1 MPCRRAVLGL
11 GAVALGAGARGKAR
25 RGRSPEPAK
34 PAAPRGAGRPLFHER
49 GRQTG
54 LPRRHPHLAGLAG
67 PRPGLRLARFP
78 RAPGADRRQFHP
90 HVGDR
95 RRGRPQRARPDPP
108 SPLRQDRRRPLRSR
122 QVRRCLLRPD
132 TRARDRGRPARH
144 VCQPDAVQRLGS
156 PVRGAAESL
165 PRLALE
171 GRQQRERHQRRPARN
186 TGIGR
191 DVQTLNDPAIT
202 AIQENYVRRVVD
214 ALDDLPNV
222 LFEISNETAS
232 TEEGWAWQH
241 HMLAVVK
248 RHDALRGGFRHPVGL
263 TAAAAAWI
271 GDEAGINDRLAGS
284 DADWFSP
291 TGSTYQSDPP
301 PASGAKVSIVDTD
314 HLWGIGGQSVDWVW
328 RTFTRGH
335 NLLSMDSL
343 RGPDL
348 AGRSVRYD
356 ADSPREQRRR
366 RRRRRGKASGRPAP
380 FPEMVDLRGMR
391 SRARAFFHRL
401 RAGGPGGRRFRRL
414 RAGRRRL
421 HARPVRGRRREPAQ
435 GWVGGRG
442 GRHGGR
448 ERCGGGRQR
457 RAIRAALR
465 GKARRP
471 GAAARRGGHHHA
483 SVNRRDEHRSPASYA
498 GFGRCGRHER
508 RRDLPLRR

>member
-11 GAVALGAGARGKAR
+11 GAVALGAGARGKRVGAAAR
-25 RGRSPEPAK
+25 TCQACCATRRRATSIS
-34 PAAPRGAGRPLFHER
+34 RTR
-49 GRQTG
+49 RQTG

-78 RAPGADRRQFHP
+78 RAPGADRREFHP

-132 TRARDRGRPARH
+132 TRARDRAG
-144 VCQPDAVQRLGS
+144 QRGMYVSQMLFNGWGLQFGEPRNPFLAS
-156 PVRGAAESL
+156 PWKAGNNVNGINGD
-165 PRLALE
+165 P
-171 GRQQRERHQRRPARN
+171 RN

-191 DVQTLNDPAIT
+191 DVQTLNNPAIT

-214 ALDDLPNV
+214 ALDDLPNM
-222 LFEISNETAS
+222 LFRSATRPRAPRKS
-232 TEEGWAWQH
+232 WAWQH

-263 TAAAAAWI
+263 TAAAAWI

-284 DADWFSP
+284 DADSFSP

-301 PASGAKVSIVDTD
+301 PASGARSASWTPITS
-314 HLWGIGGQSVDWVW
+314 GAS
-328 RTFTRGH
+328 
-335 NLLSMDSL
+335 
-343 RGPDL
+343 
-348 AGRSVRYD
+348 AGR
-356 ADSPREQRRR
+356 AWTGCGGPSPRPQPALHGLAPRPGPRRALRAVRRR
-366 RRRRRGKASGRPAP
+366 QP
-380 FPEMVDLRGMR
+380 
-391 SRARAFFHRL
+391 ARANSSSRGGG
-401 RAGGPGGRRFRRL
+401 AGRHPADPRRFRD
-414 RAGRRRL
+414 GRPSRDEKPRGASSTRYVLADPADAISSSTRRK
-421 HARPVRGRRREPAQ
+421 AAPSRSTCPGRRREPAQ

-448 ERCGGGRQR
+448 ERCGRGRQR
-457 RAIRAALR
+457 RAIRASLR

-471 GAAARRGGHHHA
+471 GAAPGEAGTTTRASTAGMSTAPSIPRR
-483 SVNRRDEHRSPASYA
+483 
-498 GFGRCGRHER
+498 
-508 RRDLPLRR
+508 LRRCAA